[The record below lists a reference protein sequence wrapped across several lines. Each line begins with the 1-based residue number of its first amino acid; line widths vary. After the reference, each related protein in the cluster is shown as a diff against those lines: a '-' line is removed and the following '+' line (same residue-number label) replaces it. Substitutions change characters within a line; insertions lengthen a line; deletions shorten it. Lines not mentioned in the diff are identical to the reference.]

1 MKQSIKIIIIVLTA
15 LAIVGLLFYFTKKI
29 DNAEVE
35 RIVPQNF
42 VKYIEQ
48 RVIKEVDNQP
58 FNEAKSSF
66 YELIGEINTE
76 SFVWLND
83 STKALTNE
91 ETSKCKRIAFYA
103 YAPIF
108 AVNGID
114 YFERQLWTTRDADA
128 FRDEAKALLAYN
140 IAESGTQVKT
150 DLEQIVKN
158 VKEYHEALGVIGS
171 ASRCETVDA
180 VNKAISNAKKYKHAP
195 LTNNKQLMT
204 DLNNVPSVAKDGLA
218 NRIVGRG
225 DGIIARKCNYP
236 TYAKWYEVY
245 QQVIGSIDEY
255 EKAFGN
261 VTKLTTERSNLELA
275 DEEALDCY
283 D

>member
-1 MKQSIKIIIIVLTA
+1 MKQSIKLSLIAITA
-15 LAIVGLLFYFTKKI
+15 ISIVGLLFYFTKKI

-66 YELIGEINTE
+66 YALIGEINTE

-83 STKALTNE
+83 STKALTE
-91 ETSKCKRIAFYA
+91 EESLKCKRIAFYA

-108 AVNGID
+108 TVNGIE
-114 YFERQLWTTRDADA
+114 YFERQSWTTRDADA
-128 FRDEAKALLAYN
+128 YRDEAKALLAYN
-140 IAESGTQVKT
+140 IAESGTQVKS

-158 VKEYHEALGVIGS
+158 VKEYHEALGVVSS
-171 ASRCETVDA
+171 ASQCWSVDA
-180 VNKAISNAKKYKHAP
+180 VNRVISNAKKYEHAP
-195 LTNNKQLMT
+195 LTNNRTLMT
-204 DLNNVPSVAKDGLA
+204 NLNNVPSVAKDGLA
-218 NRIVGRG
+218 NRIASRG
-225 DGIIARKCNYP
+225 DEIIARKCNYS
-236 TYAKWYEVY
+236 TYTQWYEDY
-245 QQVIGSIDEY
+245 QLVIGSIDEY
-255 EKAFGN
+255 ENTFGK
-261 VTKLTTERSNLELA
+261 VTQLTTERTKLEQA